1 MKSEVGSPVGL
12 KKEMSR
18 LDLTM
23 AGLGA
28 IIGSGW
34 LFGVLYAANDAGPA
48 AIVSWLIGGAAVAL
62 IGLVYAELSGMLP
75 EAGGIAR
82 YPHFTH
88 GSLTGFMM
96 GWAAFIAY
104 ATVPAIEAEAVVQYA
119 EHYIPSF
126 ASSTLARF
134 VAEAVLLVIFFLIN
148 YYGVKAFAKT
158 NTVVTSIKFIMPTL
172 TVLVFLFVAPHWSNL
187 SYHATSA
194 SIPGGFAPFGVTGIL
209 KAVALSGVVFA
220 FLGFRQAVDLAG
232 EARNPQ
238 RDAPR
243 AIITAIAIAI
253 VLYALL
259 QVVFIIGVPVADLS
273 KGWAALNFSGPFA
286 QVASALG
293 LGWLAT
299 LLYADA
305 VLSPA
310 GTGNVYLASTARVVY
325 ALANN
330 KYLHPVFRKLNP
342 RSSVPFLGLIATLI
356 VGVLALLPFPTWQS
370 LVGVISAATVFTYM
384 IGPISASV
392 LRKTHDD
399 AHRPFRLGGLSVI
412 SPLAFVMGT
421 LIIYWTGWNIDWK
434 LVVAILVGT
443 VIYAIAASRSGTSL
457 QKVDGASMKSA
468 AWLVLY
474 LVFLLAMTYFG
485 SSAFGAPYNH
495 GKGLI
500 EYPLDLVVVAV
511 AGFIFFYAGVA
522 SGRRTE
528 ESEAAVANA
537 AANRAATEGA

>member
-1 MKSEVGSPVGL
+1 MKIESEKEVQL
-12 KKEMSR
+12 KREMTL

-48 AIVSWLIGGAAVAL
+48 AVIGWLIGGLAVAL
-62 IGLVYAELSGMLP
+62 IGLVYAELSGMMP

-119 EHYIPSF
+119 EHYIPAF
-126 ASSTLARF
+126 TNSTLDRF
-134 VAEAVLLVIFFLIN
+134 LAEAVLLLLFFALN
-148 YYGVKAFAKT
+148 ATGVKNFAKT
-158 NTVVTSIKFIMPTL
+158 NTIVTSIKFVLPTL
-172 TVLVFLFVAPHWSNL
+172 TVLVFLFVAPHWGNFTF
-187 SYHATSA
+187 HPSA
-194 SIPGGFAPFGVTGIL
+194 VAKVPGGFAPYGVAGIL
-209 KAVALSGVVFA
+209 KAVALSGIVFA

-238 RDAPR
+238 RDVPR
-243 AIITAIAIAI
+243 AIIIAVSIAI

-259 QVVFIIGVPVADLS
+259 QVVFIAGVAPTELV
-273 KGWAALNFSGPFA
+273 KGWASLTFTGPFA
-286 QVASALG
+286 QVAAALG

-310 GTGNVYLASTARVVY
+310 GTGNIYLASTARVVY

-330 KYLHPVFRKLNP
+330 KYLPPVFRKLNAK
-342 RSSVPFLGLIATLI
+342 SSVPFLGLVASVI
-356 VGVLALLPFPTWQS
+356 VGILALLPFPTWQS

-384 IGPISASV
+384 IGPVSAAV
-392 LRKTHDD
+392 LRKTHPE
-399 AHRPFRLGGLSVI
+399 AKRPFRLGGIEII
-412 SPLAFVMGT
+412 SPLAFVIGT
-421 LIIYWTGWNIDWK
+421 LIIYWTGWSIDWK
-434 LVVAILVGT
+434 LVVAILGGAI
-443 VIYAIAASRSGTSL
+443 IYAAASYGSTSTL
-457 QKVDGASMKSA
+457 DKVDAESAKSA
-468 AWLVLY
+468 VWLVLY
-474 LVFLLAMTYFG
+474 LLALLGMTYFG
-485 SSAFGAPYNH
+485 SAQFGSPYNG

-500 EYPLDLVVVAV
+500 QYPLDLVVVAV
-511 AGFIFFYAGVA
+511 LGLLFFYFGVA
-522 SGRRTE
+522 SGRKTE
-528 ESEAAVANA
+528 ASIAAVARIA
-537 AANRAATEGA
+537 EDMAE

>member
-1 MKSEVGSPVGL
+1 MKSEVGSQVGL

-48 AIVSWLIGGAAVAL
+48 AIVSWLIGGVAVAL
-62 IGLVYAELSGMLP
+62 IGLVYAELSGMIP

-104 ATVPAIEAEAVVQYA
+104 ATVPAIEAEAVIQYS
-119 EHYIPSF
+119 EHYIPGFS
-126 ASSTLARF
+126 SSTLARF

-194 SIPGGFAPFGVTGIL
+194 SIPSGFAPYGITGVL

-220 FLGFRQAVDLAG
+220 YLGFRQAVDLAG

-253 VLYALL
+253 VLYAML
-259 QVVFIIGVPVADLS
+259 QVVFIIGVPATDLT
-273 KGWAALNFSGPFA
+273 KGWAALSFSGPFA

-330 KYLHPVFRKLNP
+330 KYLHPVFRKLNA
-342 RSSVPFLGLIATLI
+342 RSSVPFLGLVATLI
-356 VGVLALLPFPTWQS
+356 VGILALLPFPTWQS

-399 AHRPFRLGGLSVI
+399 AHRPFRLGGMPVI
-412 SPLAFVMGT
+412 SPLAFVIGT
-421 LIIYWTGWNIDWK
+421 LIIYWTGWSIDWK
-434 LVVAILVGT
+434 LVVAILGGSI
-443 VIYAIAASRSGTSL
+443 IYAIVASRPNTSL
-457 QKVDGASMKSA
+457 VKVDGASMKSA

-474 LVFLLAMTYFG
+474 LLFLLAMTYFG
-485 SSAFGAPYNH
+485 SAAFGSPYNH

-511 AGFIFFYAGVA
+511 AGLIFYYAGVA

-537 AANRAATEGA
+537 AANRLASEGS

>member
-1 MKSEVGSPVGL
+1 
-12 KKEMSR
+12 
-18 LDLTM
+18 
-23 AGLGA
+23 
-28 IIGSGW
+28 
-34 LFGVLYAANDAGPA
+34 
-48 AIVSWLIGGAAVAL
+48 
-62 IGLVYAELSGMLP
+62 
-75 EAGGIAR
+75 
-82 YPHFTH
+82 
-88 GSLTGFMM
+88 
-96 GWAAFIAY
+96 
-104 ATVPAIEAEAVVQYA
+104 
-119 EHYIPSF
+119 
-126 ASSTLARF
+126 
-134 VAEAVLLVIFFLIN
+134 
-148 YYGVKAFAKT
+148 
-158 NTVVTSIKFIMPTL
+158 
-172 TVLVFLFVAPHWSNL
+172 
-187 SYHATSA
+187 
-194 SIPGGFAPFGVTGIL
+194 
-209 KAVALSGVVFA
+209 
-220 FLGFRQAVDLAG
+220 
-232 EARNPQ
+232 
-238 RDAPR
+238 
-243 AIITAIAIAI
+243 
-253 VLYALL
+253 
-259 QVVFIIGVPVADLS
+259 
-273 KGWAALNFSGPFA
+273 SGPFA

-356 VGVLALLPFPTWQS
+356 VGILALLPFPTWQS

-434 LVVAILVGT
+434 LVLAILVGT
-443 VIYAIAASRSGTSL
+443 IIYAIAASRSGTSL

-537 AANRAATEGA
+537 AANRLTTEGA